1 MKQYIWILA
10 LLFLTTSCNSFLKEY
25 SQDLAY
31 ARTTTDLEEL
41 LLGKGYASRD
51 ISYPWLHLMDDDLA
65 ESVLDAENA
74 TRTLYDN
81 YFTWAR
87 YPSSEDNEVVKDE
100 FWVNMY
106 KNISTVNVVLASLD
120 EIEGEPEDIERLQG
134 ECHFL
139 RGYFYWFLANVYAK
153 PYVQATAE
161 TDLGVPLKTTE
172 YIEDGYFSRNT
183 LQETYD
189 LILED
194 LQESARLL
202 KGKERQTVLQAD
214 YYAVQA
220 LLSRVYLHVGD
231 FESALVAADSA
242 LQGGYTLLN
251 YNDFPQTL
259 ANTIDPSIDDI
270 QPVSVLDQTSTETI
284 FSQGGNTFG
293 GGTDYL
299 GLISPSGIAGA
310 NKYKASDELLS
321 MYTKEQ
327 AGGTDLR
334 RMFYFYYVRYDRRK
348 IYLYKMNTLRGKT
361 VSSEFLIRLPEVMLN
376 KAEALVVLGRDAE
389 AQQLVE
395 DLREMRIDAADY
407 QPLDARTGEAL
418 MELIRDER
426 RRELCGEG
434 HRWFDLRRYAVHP
447 VYPSTKE
454 IIHDHY
460 NYNTSIAEVEYLGSY
475 RLEEYEN
482 EPAYVIPIPVHAIE
496 YNNGMLVD
504 NEERPEREA
513 FMRF

>member
-1 MKQYIWILA
+1 MKQYLWILA
-10 LLFLTTSCNSFLKEY
+10 LLFLATSCNSFLKEY

-41 LLGKGYASRD
+41 LLGEGYANRG
-51 ISYPWLHLMDDDLA
+51 ISYPWLHVMDDDLE
-65 ESVLDAENA
+65 ESVLSAESYV
-74 TRTLYDN
+74 YDN
-81 YFTWAR
+81 YFIWAR
-87 YPSSEDNEVVKDE
+87 YPSMNDENEVEKDE
-100 FWVNMY
+100 FWVNIY
-106 KNISTVNVVLASLD
+106 KNISTVNVVLASLAD
-120 EIEGEPEDIERLQG
+120 IEDAELEEVERLQG

-153 PYVQATAE
+153 PYVQATAA
-161 TDLGVPLKTTE
+161 TDLGVPLKTSE

-194 LQESARLL
+194 LEEAARLL
-202 KGKERQTVLQAD
+202 EGKERQTVLQAD
-214 YYAVQA
+214 YYAAQA

-231 FESALVAADSA
+231 FEAALAAADEA
-242 LQGGYTLLN
+242 LKGGYTLLN

-259 ANTIDPSIDDI
+259 ANTIDPTIDDI
-270 QPVSVLDQTSTETI
+270 QPVNVIDQTSTETI

-293 GGTDYL
+293 GSTDYL
-299 GLISPSGIAGA
+299 GLASPMGIAGD
-310 NKYKASDELLS
+310 NKYKASEELLG

-334 RMFYFYYVRYDRRK
+334 RMFYFYYVNRDRRK
-348 IYLYKMNTLRGKT
+348 IYLHKMNTMTGKV
-361 VSSEFLIRLPEVMLN
+361 VSSEFLIRLPEIMLN

-395 DLREMRIDAADY
+395 DLRVMRIDADDY
-407 QPLDARTGEAL
+407 QPLEARTGEAL

-460 NYNTSIAEVEYLGSY
+460 NYNTSTSEVEYLGSF
-475 RLEEYEN
+475 RLEEYGN
-482 EPAYVIPIPVHAIE
+482 EPAYVIPIPEHAIE
-496 YNNGMLVD
+496 YNNGELVD

>member
-1 MKQYIWILA
+1 MRQYIWILV
-10 LLFLTTSCNSFLKEY
+10 LLFLVTSCNSFLKEY

-31 ARTTTDLEEL
+31 AQTTTDLEEL
-41 LLGKGYASRD
+41 LLGEGYIDRD
-51 ISYPWLHLMDDDLA
+51 ISYSWLHVMDDDLA
-65 ESVLDAENA
+65 ESVLTAENA
-74 TRTLYDN
+74 TRKKYDN

-100 FWVNMY
+100 FWVNIY
-106 KNISTVNVVLASLD
+106 KNISTVNVVLAELD
-120 EIEGEPEDIERLQG
+120 DIEGEPEEIERLQG
-134 ECHFL
+134 ECYFL

-153 PYVQATAE
+153 PYVQTTAA

-194 LQESARLL
+194 LKEAARLL
-202 KGKERQTVLQAD
+202 EGKERQTVLQAD

-220 LLSRVYLHVGD
+220 LLSRVYLYVGN
-231 FESALVAADSA
+231 FESALNAADEA
-242 LQGGYTLLN
+242 LKGGYTLWD
-251 YNDFPQTL
+251 YNDFPQIP
-259 ANTIDPSIDDI
+259 ANTIDPTIDDI
-270 QPVSVLDQTSTETI
+270 QPVSVLDQTSPETI

-293 GGTDYL
+293 GTTDYL
-299 GLISPSGIAGA
+299 GLASPLGIVGD
-310 NKYKASDELLS
+310 NKYKASEELLA
-321 MYTKEQ
+321 MYSKEET
-327 AGGTDLR
+327 GGTDLR
-334 RMFYFYYVRYDRRK
+334 QLFYFYYVNRDRRK
-348 IYLYKMNTLRGKT
+348 IYLHKMDIVLGKT
-361 VSSEFLIRLPEVMLN
+361 VSSEFLIRLPEVILN

-389 AQQLVE
+389 ARQLVE
-395 DLREMRIDAADY
+395 DLRIMRIDAVDY
-407 QPLDARTGEAL
+407 QPLDARTGETL

-447 VYPSTKE
+447 VFPSTKE

-460 NYNTSIAEVEYLGSY
+460 TYNTSTAVVEYLGSY
-475 RLEEYEN
+475 RLEEYGN

-496 YNNGMLVD
+496 YNKGELVD
-504 NEERPEREA
+504 NEERPERQS